1 MGFHGLETMERKTNL
16 MSKQLATILL
26 ALLLAAGVGAAVGA
40 GVALQ
45 TESDPAAADSPA
57 AVAGE
62 SVAETTSSTAALYKR
77 VKDSVVEIHATT
89 SGSADAFGN
98 QRQGEATGSG
108 FVIDKQGHIV
118 TNQHVVSD
126 SQSVNVEFSDGSTVD
141 AKVVGTDP
149 STDIAVLDVNRSA
162 AQLTPVSFA
171 SEGSL
176 EVGDPVIAIGSP
188 FGLQGTLTTGVVSA
202 LGREIESPNGFTIEN
217 AVQTDAALNH
227 GNSGGPVLDTQG
239 RVVGVAAQIRS
250 ENGGNVGIGYA
261 VPGDTAKRVAADLIQ
276 DGSVEHAYL
285 GVSLPNDG
293 AARVQEVVNGAPADR
308 AGLRAGDQVTAVNG
322 DAIESG
328 DELRER
334 IDAQRPGDKLTLT
347 ITRSGDERTV
357 EVTLGERPA
366 TAQ

>member
-1 MGFHGLETMERKTNL
+1 

-45 TESDPAAADSPA
+45 TESDPASAESPTP
-57 AVAGE
+57 VAGE
-62 SVAETTSSTAALYKR
+62 SVSETSSSTAALYNR
-77 VKDSVVEIHATT
+77 VKDAVVEIHAET
-89 SGSADAFGN
+89 SGSDAFGN
-98 QRQGEATGSG
+98 QQQGEATGSG
-108 FVIDKQGHIV
+108 FVIDKRGHIV
-118 TNQHVVSD
+118 TNEHVVSG
-126 SQSVNVEFSDGSTVD
+126 SQSVNVEFSDGSQVD
-141 AKVVGTDP
+141 ATVVGTDP
-149 STDIAVLDVNRSA
+149 STDIAVLKVDRPA
-162 AQLTPVSFA
+162 ARLTTVSFA
-171 SEGSL
+171 PQGTL

-188 FGLQGTLTTGVVSA
+188 LGLQGTLTTGVISA
-202 LGREIESPNGFTIEN
+202 LGREIQSPNGFTIEN

-239 RVVGVAAQIRS
+239 RVVGVAAQIAS
-250 ENGGNVGIGYA
+250 ESGGNDGIGYA

-293 AARVQEVVNGAPADR
+293 AARLEEVREGTPADR
-308 AGLRAGDQVTAVNG
+308 AGLQKNDEVTAVDG

-328 DELRER
+328 DELREK
-334 IDAQRPGDKLTLT
+334 IDEKRPGDKLTLT

-366 TAQ
+366 SAQ

>member
-1 MGFHGLETMERKTNL
+1 MGFATMERKRNL

-45 TESDPAAADSPA
+45 TESDPAAADSPT

-62 SVAETTSSTAALYKR
+62 SVADMTSSTAALYKR
-77 VKDSVVEIHATT
+77 VKDSVVEIKAAT
-89 SGSADAFGN
+89 SGSDAFGN
-98 QRQGEATGSG
+98 ERQGEATGSG
-108 FVIDKQGHIV
+108 FVIDEQGHIV
-118 TNQHVVSD
+118 TNEHVVSG
-126 SQSVNVEFSDGSTVD
+126 SESVRVEFSDGSEV
-141 AKVVGTDP
+141 AAEVVGTDP
-149 STDIAVLDVNRSA
+149 STDIAVLDVNRPA
-162 AQLTPVSFA
+162 VQLTPVSFA
-171 SEGSL
+171 SEGTL

-202 LGREIESPNGFTIEN
+202 LGREIQSPNGFTIEN

-227 GNSGGPVLDTQG
+227 GNSGGPVLNTQG

-293 AARVQEVVNGAPADR
+293 AAQIEEVNDGTPADR
-308 AGLRAGDQVTAVNG
+308 AGLRAGDKVTAVDG

-334 IDAQRPGDKLTLT
+334 IDAKRPGDKLTLT

-366 TAQ
+366 SAQ